1 MKGYTRFAFFI
12 IFVIGCA
19 AGALAGNKTYYSKVS
34 ASCDSGE
41 GKVYVSLEEKEPQ
54 ASDFSAESER
64 LQATSSGTHSYY
76 LYAMPN
82 DGLILSHWEKDG
94 VKAAEGNPAL
104 VDIKTSSESQ
114 DAPVAAS
121 YVARFITRPAVLV
134 HNNMP
139 EAGTVTVT
147 PVENK
152 VGDTVTLKATPI
164 KDPQYNCINI
174 MIGFDGWEDE
184 DGNIVSTERE
194 YTFVVERPIE
204 LTAVFRNKNSLKPSG
219 YYRVRNLFN
228 RVLTIEGNYK
238 YEPVGVT
245 QNYLDGLLRWSCP
258 DDINVA
264 DFHGKLFGTADNPRV
279 DVESLP
285 AAVMYI
291 EGTEK
296 NLQAGPNEEALTN
309 VNAFGQ
315 GTDIKTMTGRTF
327 TLKPMNADR
336 YGYYMLYGALNAGFK
351 MTCKWDDLGENCNT
365 LLGNCK
371 PDDAYSAMALQ
382 PIDEEHFDEFW
393 FGASASKD
401 MEFEGGYWTSM
412 YTGFPYEC
420 RDGVE
425 AYYATETVEANGTH
439 YVRLVRIESG
449 QVPAY
454 SAVLLKCRGERSRE
468 NRLMPLDFN
477 LELPALEGNLLTGIF
492 QLYTNKELEGHV
504 KFDPA
509 AMRVLGT
516 GSDGSVGFY
525 KLAPAEDG
533 SQAELRPNKVYL
545 DMTKLSAA
553 AAKAPSLRLVS
564 PETSGIENVALGD
577 GDAVCDS
584 GASAI
589 YDLYGRRVANP
600 IPGTIY
606 VVNGKKTIWR
616 SL

>member
-1 MKGYTRFAFFI
+1 M
-12 IFVIGCA
+12 
-19 AGALAGNKTYYSKVS
+19 
-34 ASCDSGE
+34 
-41 GKVYVSLEEKEPQ
+41 
-54 ASDFSAESER
+54 
-64 LQATSSGTHSYY
+64 
-76 LYAMPN
+76 
-82 DGLILSHWEKDG
+82 
-94 VKAAEGNPAL
+94 
-104 VDIKTSSESQ
+104 
-114 DAPVAAS
+114 
-121 YVARFITRPAVLV
+121 
-134 HNNMP
+134 
-139 EAGTVTVT
+139 
-147 PVENK
+147 
-152 VGDTVTLKATPI
+152 
-164 KDPQYNCINI
+164 
-174 MIGFDGWEDE
+174 
-184 DGNIVSTERE
+184 
-194 YTFVVERPIE
+194 
-204 LTAVFRNKNSLKPSG
+204 
-219 YYRVRNLFN
+219 
-228 RVLTIEGNYK
+228 
-238 YEPVGVT
+238 
-245 QNYLDGLLRWSCP
+245 
-258 DDINVA
+258 
-264 DFHGKLFGTADNPRV
+264 
-279 DVESLP
+279 
-285 AAVMYI
+285 
-291 EGTEK
+291 
-296 NLQAGPNEEALTN
+296 
-309 VNAFGQ
+309 NAFGQ

-584 GASAI
+584 GESAI

>member
-64 LQATSSGTHSYY
+64 SQATSSGTHSYY

-425 AYYATETVEANGTH
+425 AYYISALDGGGPGAVA
-439 YVRLVRIESG
+439 VMSRIESG
-449 QVPAY
+449 IVPA
-454 SAVLLKCRGERSRE
+454 STSVLLKCRGLAAGE
-468 NRLMPLDFN
+468 NRLLPLMPDDARIVPLAG
-477 LELPALEGNLLTGIF
+477 ENLLKGTF
-492 QLYTNKELEGHV
+492 NPYVDANATRNER
-504 KFDPA
+504 FDPLT
-509 AMRVLGT
+509 MRVFGEN
-516 GSDGSVGFY
+516 DGKVGFY
-525 KLAPAEDG
+525 SLAAGADG
-533 SQAELRPNKVYL
+533 TQPLLAVNRAWL
-545 DMTKLSAA
+545 DVSSLAA
-553 AAKAPSLRLVS
+553 AQGAPLRINVVRD
-564 PETSGIENVALGD
+564 TDYSGVENVSGD
-577 GDAVCDS
+577 VIASGSGDDAV
-584 GASAI
+584 
-589 YDLYGRRVANP
+589 YDLYGRRVATP
-600 IPGTIY
+600 LPGQIY
-606 VVNGKKTIWR
+606 IVGGKKVLWR
-616 SL
+616 